1 VLSSNPARGFVIA
14 LPVGQYG
21 IRVRRADGSLQPDS
35 SKTLVVFDK
44 QRDGI
49 SYSVMPQTRWNSP
62 ETSADESQ
70 VVYALRGS
78 TLYLQAFRAGEY
90 DAFQYSRM
98 LNPQDQSAGRSQNRW
113 VPFEPA
119 RAGRAIVRRAGAQ
132 ATELVN
138 QDFYVRQMPGSGLG
152 YEVQL
157 LDPKSGERPSFTG
170 FEIQVSDDDI
180 EVELVD
186 AAGAAITGS
195 RRRIAALNTGLVWA
209 PYGLSLLPFAIGIII
224 LALRRRATRRVRVSG

>member
-14 LPVGQYG
+14 LPAGQYG
-21 IRVRRADGSLQPDS
+21 IRVRRADGALQPDS
-35 SKTLVVFDK
+35 GKTLVMFEK

-62 ETSADESQ
+62 EISADESH
-70 VVYALRGS
+70 VAYALRGS
-78 TLYLQAFRAGEY
+78 TLYLQAFRAAEY
-90 DAFQYSRM
+90 DEFQYARM
-98 LNPQDQSAGRSQNRW
+98 LNPQDQAAGGSRNRW

-119 RAGRAIVRRAGAQ
+119 RAGRAIVRRAGAP
-132 ATELVN
+132 ATDLASR
-138 QDFYVRQMPGSGLG
+138 DFSVRQMPGSGLG

-170 FEIQVSDDDI
+170 FEIQASDEDI

-186 AAGAAITGS
+186 AAGTAIPGS
-195 RRRIAALNTGLVWA
+195 RRRIVALNTGLVWA
-209 PYGLSLLPFAIGIII
+209 PYGLSLLPFAIGLIVV
-224 LALRRRATRRVRVSG
+224 ALRRRATQRVRVTE